1 MTQKLILIFILLATT
16 GNMVYADQAGLKEN
30 DPLVI
35 AVSKW
40 YAPFTMLNADAK
52 PTGLLIDIWRLWAE
66 KTGRKIKFRTTD
78 WNETVLGL
86 KNGEADIHSGLFRS
100 KDRSEWMIFSQPFY
114 ETESAIFYHTKYGEI
129 TGTEA
134 LAGQKT
140 GTIRGTYQ
148 ADYLQKHYPELELV
162 FFDKDKEMIT
172 AAAGGHIRA
181 FIEEVIPVK
190 NYAIR
195 LGMQGELK
203 NLKQPRYSKKIFAAV
218 LKNRKELLE
227 LIDNGLD
234 KITNKEIYEI
244 ESRWIPDPD
253 DRYYTT
259 HAAGIRLTAAEETW
273 LLNNK
278 KIHAGVGIAW
288 PPFQYMESGEF
299 KGIASDY
306 IRILNDRLGLQMK
319 VVKGISW
326 KEAVARAKN
335 REIDVFVCATE
346 TPERREY
353 MNFTPPYLSSP
364 LVIISKKDAPF
375 IGGMEDLH
383 GRKVSFVK
391 TLSDYSILI
400 NKYPG
405 IVPHFVKKPL
415 DRLEAVSLGKADAT
429 IENLAVASYLILKKN
444 LANLKV
450 AAPTSLKNTDLSFA
464 ARNDW
469 PLLVSILKKGLDSI
483 SQDEHNEIRQKWIA
497 VRYEHGITKA
507 HLLKLALQISGAAAL
522 VLALV
527 FIWNIQILRREE
539 RFRGLTEYG
548 TDITQ
553 AFGQDGTIVYQSPSH
568 KTILGYDDNEL
579 MGKSAFRLFHEQDA
593 EKLNSVLKALLSGQG
608 VQSLVHRIR
617 RKDGQYRYFESNCI
631 NLLANKALRAIVI
644 NARDITDRK
653 QAQEELQQAYR
664 DLEIKAS
671 ELEEVNRELSQYTYV
686 VSHDL
691 RAPMRA
697 IHNYSDFLRED
708 LEETLDG
715 DQKEYLDGLC
725 RAVTE
730 ANALIGDLLELSR
743 IGRQSLSCEP
753 VEPGAF
759 LRELLKSLSLPQDV
773 RTVMAENWP
782 VIEVEPVLLRQVFQN
797 LITNAV
803 KFNNS
808 SEKIVELGCQSAE
821 QGDCEL
827 FVRDNGIGIEPRFY
841 QQIFR
846 VFERLHTK
854 EEYDGT
860 GIGLAI
866 VKKAL
871 GKMNC
876 SVRVES
882 EPGKGSTFFVR
893 VPKKI
898 TGV

>member
-1 MTQKLILIFILLATT
+1 MIRKLIMIFILLVIT
-16 GNMVYADQAGLKEN
+16 GNMAGAEQAGLKEN
-30 DPLVI
+30 NSLVI

-40 YAPFTMLNADAK
+40 YPPFTMLNADGE
-52 PTGLLIDIWRLWAE
+52 PTGLFIDIWRLWAE
-66 KTGRKIKFRTTD
+66 KTGRKIEFRVTD
-78 WNETVLGL
+78 WNQSVLGL

-114 ETESAIFYHTKYGEI
+114 ETESAIFYHIKQGEI
-129 TGTEA
+129 SGIQA
-134 LAGQKT
+134 LTGQKVGAIL
-140 GTIRGTYQ
+140 GTNQ
-148 ADYLQKHYPELELV
+148 ADYLRIHYPLLELV
-162 FFDKDKEMIT
+162 FFNDDKEIIT
-172 AAAGGHIRA
+172 ALTGGHIRA
-181 FIEEVIPVK
+181 FIEEVIPIR

-203 NLKQPRYSKKIFAAV
+203 SLKQPRYRKKIFAAV
-218 LKNRKELLE
+218 SKNKKELLTI
-227 LIDNGLD
+227 IDKGLD

-244 ESRWIPDPD
+244 ESRWIPDPKD
-253 DRYYTT
+253 HYYTT
-259 HAAGIRLTAAEETW
+259 RAAGIRLTAAEENW
-273 LLNNK
+273 LLNHT
-278 KIHAGVGIAW
+278 KIRAGAGIAW
-288 PPFQYMESGEF
+288 PPFQYMENREF

-306 IRILNDRLGLQMK
+306 IRILNDRLGLYME

-326 KEAVARAKN
+326 EEAIAMAKN

-346 TPERREY
+346 TPERKEY
-353 MNFTPPYLSSP
+353 MNFTHPYLSSSP
-364 LVIISKKDAPF
+364 VIVSRKDAPF
-375 IGGMEDLH
+375 IGGLEDLH
-383 GRKVSFVK
+383 GRKVAFVNVMAE
-391 TLSDYSILI
+391 YSII
-400 NKYPG
+400 MSKYPG
-405 IVPHFVKKPL
+405 IVPFFVQKPFEK
-415 DRLEAVSLGKADAT
+415 LEAVSLGKADAT

-469 PLLVSILKKGLDSI
+469 PLLISILNKGLDSI
-483 SQDEHNEIRQKWIA
+483 TQDEHNEIRQKWIA
-497 VRYEHGITKA
+497 VRYEHGITK
-507 HLLKLALQISGAAAL
+507 KLVLQISGAAAL
-522 VLALV
+522 VLVLV

-553 AFGQDGTIVYQSPSH
+553 AFKQDGTIVYQSPSH
-568 KTILGYDDNEL
+568 KAILGYDDNEL
-579 MGKSAFRLFHEQDA
+579 MGKSAFKFFHEQDTD
-593 EKLNSVLKALLSGQG
+593 KLNNVLEALLRGQG
-608 VQSLVHRIR
+608 AQSFIHRIR

-631 NLLANKALRAIVI
+631 SLLGNKALRAIVI

-653 QAQEELQQAYR
+653 QAQEDLQQAYR
-664 DLEIKAS
+664 DLETKAS
-671 ELEEVNRELSQYTYV
+671 ELEEVNKELSQYTYV

-725 RAVTE
+725 RAVSE

-743 IGRQSLSCEP
+743 IGRKSLSYEA
-753 VEPGAF
+753 VEPETF
-759 LRELLKSLSLPQDV
+759 LRELVTSLNLPQNV
-773 RTVMAENWP
+773 RIVTAENWP
-782 VIEVEPVLLRQVFQN
+782 VVEAEPVLLRQVFQN

-808 SEKIVELGCQSAE
+808 PEKLVELGWQPAE
-821 QGDCEL
+821 GGDCEL
-827 FVRDNGIGIEPRFY
+827 FVRDNGIGVESRFY

-871 GKMNC
+871 GKMNG

-882 EPGKGSTFFVR
+882 ELGQGSTFFVR
-893 VPKKI
+893 VPKKT